1 MHIDVLFST
10 DQIAARIDEM
20 AREVAGF
27 GLPDLLVVPVL
38 KGSFIFAADLVRA
51 MHGAGL
57 EPHVDFMM
65 LASYH
70 TGTTSSGKVDVLRDI
85 ETDVRGRGVLL
96 VDDIFESGRTL
107 NFARS
112 LLESRGATVRT
123 AVLLEKPGHRV
134 VSPGPD
140 LVGFTCPDVF
150 VVGYGMDA
158 AHRYRELPFIGV
170 VRED

>member
-123 AVLLEKPGHRV
+123 AVLLEK
-134 VSPGPD
+134 
-140 LVGFTCPDVF
+140 
-150 VVGYGMDA
+150 
-158 AHRYRELPFIGV
+158 
-170 VRED
+170 